1 MENVSQVAKSFK
13 VDLCYC
19 LVLNRRKQKE
29 KNGSA
34 ILQTAD
40 GLLWIL
46 LAELDWKS
54 QVSFHPQ
61 TEQSSPGKME
71 TQTPAKNGKYFF

>member
-1 MENVSQVAKSFK
+1 MEITSRTKWDSAGSHSEEHSIFSLKLGKFQSEIRAFSGGTMENVSQVAKSFK

-40 GLLWIL
+40 GL
-46 LAELDWKS
+46 
-54 QVSFHPQ
+54 F
-61 TEQSSPGKME
+61 
-71 TQTPAKNGKYFF
+71 